1 MDTKIFIINGPN
13 LNLLGRREN
22 DIYGNR
28 TLADIEILCKE
39 KAESFPGAS
48 ISFFQSNSE
57 SEIIGLIQ
65 QALDEA
71 SAIII
76 NPAGYTHTSVAI
88 LDALRIFN
96 GPVVEV
102 HLSDIAQRE
111 SFRKFSYVSA
121 RADKVIKGKGPEGYI
136 EALDFLA
143 SKLSKS

>member
-1 MDTKIFIINGPN
+1 MDIKIFIINGPN

-22 DIYGNR
+22 NIYGDK
-28 TLADIEILCKE
+28 TLTDIETLCKE
-39 KAESFPGAS
+39 KVESLVGAS
-48 ISFFQSNSE
+48 VSFFQSNSE
-57 SEIIGLIQ
+57 SEIIGWIQ

-71 SAIII
+71 SAIVI

-88 LDALRIFN
+88 LDALRVYD

-102 HLSDIAQRE
+102 HLSDIDQRE
-111 SFRKFSYVSA
+111 HFRKFSYVSE

-143 SKLSKS
+143 SKFSKS

>member
-1 MDTKIFIINGPN
+1 MDIKIFIINGPN

-22 DIYGNR
+22 NIYGDK
-28 TLADIEILCKE
+28 TLGDIEKLCEE
-39 KAESFPGAS
+39 KIQNFAGAS

-57 SEIIGLIQ
+57 SQLIGWIH

-71 SAIII
+71 SAIVI

-102 HLSDIAQRE
+102 HLSDITQRE
-111 SFRKFSYVSA
+111 HFRKFSYVSE
-121 RADKVIKGKGPEGYI
+121 RANKVIKGKGPKGYI
-136 EALDFLA
+136 EAFDFLA
-143 SKLSKS
+143 SKFFKS

>member
-1 MDTKIFIINGPN
+1 MDIKIFIINGPN

-22 DIYGNR
+22 DIYGDR

-39 KAESFPGAS
+39 KAESFQELPYL
-48 ISFFQSNSE
+48 FQSNSE

-96 GPVVEV
+96 GPVEV

-143 SKLSKS
+143 SKFFKS

>member
-1 MDTKIFIINGPN
+1 MDIKIFIINGPN

-22 DIYGNR
+22 NIYGDK
-28 TLADIEILCKE
+28 TLKDIETLCKD
-39 KAESFPGAS
+39 KVKNLIGAS
-48 ISFFQSNSE
+48 VSFFQSNSE
-57 SEIIGLIQ
+57 SEIIGWIQ

-71 SAIII
+71 SAIVI

-88 LDALRIFN
+88 LDALRVFD

-102 HLSDIAQRE
+102 HLSDIDQRE
-111 SFRKFSYVSA
+111 HFRKFSYVSE

-143 SKLSKS
+143 SNFFKS

>member
-1 MDTKIFIINGPN
+1 MDIKIFIINGPN

-22 DIYGNR
+22 NIYGDK
-28 TLADIEILCKE
+28 TLADIETLCKE
-39 KAESFPGAS
+39 KIVSFAGVSMA
-48 ISFFQSNSE
+48 FFQSNSE
-57 SEIIGLIQ
+57 SEIIGWIQ

-71 SAIII
+71 SAIVI

-88 LDALRIFN
+88 LDALRVFD

-102 HLSDIAQRE
+102 HLSDIDQRE
-111 SFRKFSYVSA
+111 HFRKFSYVSE

-143 SKLSKS
+143 SNFFKS